1 MKKAIILSALLTLAL
16 PFGQAKAEDAPTHR
30 ISGKDRYETAVNIS
44 AEGWHTSA
52 VAVLATGKDFPDA
65 LSATPLAYKY
75 GAPLLLTPA
84 NSLPESVKDELE
96 RLEVTTVYLI
106 GGKSVI
112 SQNIEKELSTL
123 GISSITRLS
132 GADRYETS
140 VKVAKQLGNPD
151 SVVVATG
158 EGFPDALSIAPI
170 AAQLEMP
177 ILLTKKS
184 SVPSSVSQFVN
195 SEQPVESFVIGGTGV
210 ISAQVASA
218 FPMPERISGVN
229 RYATNSN
236 VIQYFEDAIDMDL
249 PVIATGENYPDAL
262 AGSAFA
268 AATWNPVILTHPTKP
283 HQTTIDTV
291 QAYSDYAELYYV
303 LGGNTVVTDQAINT
317 LLQN

>member
-16 PFGQAKAEDAPTHR
+16 PFGQVKAEDAPTHR

-44 AEGWHTSA
+44 VEGWDMSA
-52 VAVLATGKDFPDA
+52 VAVIATGKDFPDA
-65 LSATPLAYKY
+65 LSATPLAYRY

-84 NSLPESVKDELE
+84 NSLPASVKSELK
-96 RLEVTTVYLI
+96 RLKVTIVYLI
-106 GGKSVI
+106 GGTSVI
-112 SQNIEKELSTL
+112 SANIEKELKSM
-123 GISSITRLS
+123 GISTITRIS

-140 VKVAKQLGNPD
+140 VKVAKHLENSE

-158 EGFPDALSIAPI
+158 EGFADALSIAPI
-170 AAQLEMP
+170 AAHLGMP
-177 ILLTKKS
+177 ILLTKKN
-184 SVPSSVSQFVN
+184 SVPSSVSQFVKA
-195 SEQPVESFVIGGTGV
+195 EQPVESFVIGGTGV
-210 ISAQVASA
+210 ISEQVAST

-229 RYATNSN
+229 RYETNSN
-236 VIQYFEDAIDMDL
+236 VIQYFEEAIYMDL

-291 QAYSDYAELYYV
+291 QTNSDYTELYYV
-303 LGGNTVVTDQAINT
+303 LGGDKVVNEQAINS
-317 LLQN
+317 LFQK